1 MSSRLDIPFLTTLL
15 HLKPCY
21 QMNRA
26 VLRCLKFITVIT
38 LENDGKIKMQI
49 LGYNLI
55 ARRSEKARY
64 DRKCVRL
71 PAKHDSVL
79 IYLTRIVNISKS

>member
-15 HLKPCY
+15 HLNPCY

-55 ARRSEKARY
+55 ARRSE
-64 DRKCVRL
+64 RKQDMIENASDCQL
-71 PAKHDSVL
+71 SM
-79 IYLTRIVNISKS
+79 TRSSYTSQE